1 MSSVL
6 TSLPECWYDV
16 PQNHIPFGVFDVLP
30 GRDRE
35 SHNVNPR
42 KGCSAMNIQTHQ
54 KIVHRLCG
62 RPRSTGTDVSRVE
75 METSDEMIV
84 DDLGLVHGGFI
95 FGLADHA
102 AMIAVNHPNVVL
114 GAAEVKFFKPVKVG
128 EKVMAEAR
136 VEDSSGKKKI
146 VAVTVKRGEET
157 VFVGTFTCF
166 VLDQHVLA

>member
-1 MSSVL
+1 
-6 TSLPECWYDV
+6 
-16 PQNHIPFGVFDVLP
+16 
-30 GRDRE
+30 
-35 SHNVNPR
+35 
-42 KGCSAMNIQTHQ
+42 MNIQTHQ

-62 RPRSTGTDVSRVE
+62 RPVSIGTDASRVE

-114 GAAEVKFFKPVKVG
+114 GAAEVKFFKPVKAG

-136 VEDSSGKKKI
+136 VEESSGKKKI
-146 VAVTVKRGEET
+146 VPVTVKRGEET
-157 VFVGTFTCF
+157 VFSGTFTCF